1 MERNKTVKNIE
12 IRDSEKIIISA
23 KEARK
28 LLGNNYKNITDK
40 DLSILTK
47 SLQTFAKIFL
57 DIKKARPP

>member
-1 MERNKTVKNIE
+1 MEDICQKEQKVITL
-12 IRDSEKIIISA
+12 

-40 DLSILTK
+40 DLTILTK
-47 SLQTFAKIFL
+47 SLQTFTKIFL